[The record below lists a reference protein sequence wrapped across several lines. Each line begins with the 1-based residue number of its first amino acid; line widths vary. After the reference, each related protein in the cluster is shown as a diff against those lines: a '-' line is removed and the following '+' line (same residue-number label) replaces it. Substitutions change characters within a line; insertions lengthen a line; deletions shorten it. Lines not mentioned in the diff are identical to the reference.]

1 MIITII
7 LLLITILGIY
17 LFKESYSYDFLG
29 LLIAVVFGIWLTISS
44 YLLLTVS
51 YHYEL
56 FVVKRNAFETTL
68 DNVRKNG
75 NEYETVAIAKE
86 VVKWNTRLAED
97 KFDNTFWFYDQY
109 IDDRINT
116 LKPIE

>member
-7 LLLITILGIY
+7 LLSLTVLGIY
-17 LFKESYSYDFLG
+17 LFKATYDYEVLG
-29 LLIAVVFGIWLTISS
+29 SIIMIIFGIWLIIST

-56 FVVKRNAFETTL
+56 FVVKRTAFETTL
-68 DNVRKNG
+68 NNVRKNG

-97 KFDNTFWFYDQY
+97 KFDNRFWFYDQY

-116 LKPIE
+116 LEPIE